1 MKCGAKKS
9 SFVVFLTAL
18 TILIVIGPSFVLAQT
33 GYLTNPP
40 AAGGGV
46 NPPATGYRTNPPA
59 AGYGTNSSAL
69 QGLQNPL
76 GQNTTIYSLLDSI
89 VGWLITL
96 GGAIA
101 VLMIIIGAFQ
111 MLFSGGDPERFKRGR
126 QTILYTVIG
135 YGIIILAK
143 SITSLIQ
150 YMLNVS

>member
-1 MKCGAKKS
+1 MRKS
-9 SFVVFLTAL
+9 FWFYVIALSFALSLGFFISTTIKTAEAL
-18 TILIVIGPSFVLAQT
+18 SVSISGQ
-33 GYLTNPP
+33 NPP
-40 AAGGGV
+40 SVNISGQ
-46 NPPATGYRTNPPA
+46 NPPSTNISGQNP
-59 AGYGTNSSAL
+59 SSGSV
-69 QGLQNPL
+69 GLKNPL
-76 GQNTTIYSLLDSI
+76 GQNTTIYSLLNSI

-101 VLMIIIGAFQ
+101 VLMIVIGAFQ
-111 MLFSGGDPERFKRGR
+111 MLFSGGDAERFKTGK